1 MVARADQ
8 MQGDGGLEQLQ
19 GDGMPDARG
28 KPRGFGV
35 MTAAQR
41 LKHKEKCSGAKRLTI
56 ADKMEI
62 VRLHCAPSKS
72 DRVTVKKLALTY
84 GVSERAISKI
94 CSDKHRGKMEEVRE
108 LGRDLGGSKMMRD
121 ETHPELTKRLLAWIS
136 NVRKRSGN
144 DKDGEL
150 CITKHK
156 LQCKA
161 EDIAKEIGIPDFKAT
176 NGWHWRWCGRH
187 GLSNSS
193 KREKAV
199 SMEPPEAVDSQL
211 QEIRT
216 QLSQVLQKVDVICT
230 WLSSQPNNPL
240 TNMPVS
246 QPSFRHGGV
255 NLGQVSASPAVS
267 VGRGLQQEHSSGMTD
282 PMAAVMAERQGMELQ
297 YTRGRDGHSTG
308 VDGSGERYPMSQIDQ
323 DFVSWKSSQHPS
335 MP

>member
-1 MVARADQ
+1 
-8 MQGDGGLEQLQ
+8 
-19 GDGMPDARG
+19 
-28 KPRGFGV
+28 

-62 VRLHCAPSKS
+62 VRLHCAPSKA

-121 ETHPELTKRLLAWIS
+121 ETHPELTKRLLTWIS
-136 NVRKRSGN
+136 NVRKRAAN
-144 DKDGEL
+144 DKDGDM

-161 EDIAKEIGIPDFKAT
+161 EDLAKEMGITDFKAT

-187 GLSNSS
+187 GLSNSN

-216 QLSQVLQKVDVICT
+216 QLSQVLHKVDVICT

-240 TNMPVS
+240 TNMPV
-246 QPSFRHGGV
+246 QPVQPQTSFRHGSV
-255 NLGQVSASPAVS
+255 NLGQVAASPPVA
-267 VGRGLQQEHSSGMTD
+267 VGRGLSQEHSSGLSGVD
-282 PMAAVMAERQGMELQ
+282 PMASVMAERQGMELQ
-297 YTRGRDGHSTG
+297 YSRGRDGHATG
-308 VDGSGERYPMSQIDQ
+308 VDGGSESGMGRYPMSQIEQ
-323 DFVSWKSSQHPS
+323 DFVSWKTSQHPS
-335 MP
+335 MQ